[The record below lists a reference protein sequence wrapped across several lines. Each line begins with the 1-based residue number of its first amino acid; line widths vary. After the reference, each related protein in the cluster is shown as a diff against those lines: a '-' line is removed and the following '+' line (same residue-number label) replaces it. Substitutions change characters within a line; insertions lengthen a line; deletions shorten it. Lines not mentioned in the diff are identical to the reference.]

1 VFKLEKTGYEWY
13 YIFVMQCTDI
23 IKEKLIKHIE
33 KNMIER
39 RKTHIYAVAEE
50 SKKLAQR
57 YGVNIEKAELA
68 ALFHDIFRNVP
79 EDVLNDYVKQLEL
92 DDRYL
97 NNSNLAHSKIAA
109 IIMEKDYEIHDRELI
124 NAVGYHTTGRANMSD
139 LEKIIYIADAIEPN
153 RNYPGINKIREA
165 AYQDLDQ
172 ACLLSLEHSINFIK
186 SKNSYLDE
194 DTIMAR
200 DYLFENTTKLKG
212 DGV

>member
-1 VFKLEKTGYEWY
+1 
-13 YIFVMQCTDI
+13 MQCTDI

-33 KNMIER
+33 KNMTER

-139 LEKIIYIADAIEPN
+139 LEKIIYIA
-153 RNYPGINKIREA
+153 
-165 AYQDLDQ
+165 
-172 ACLLSLEHSINFIK
+172 
-186 SKNSYLDE
+186 
-194 DTIMAR
+194 
-200 DYLFENTTKLKG
+200 
-212 DGV
+212 